1 MAATAYLLF
10 YLALFARVLVFVS
23 ADEKVLKA
31 EPRQN
36 VTLPCRAPDKN
47 PAIAVEWTKS
57 DLRAEHVLLYR
68 DEQFDID
75 DQHPSFKNRVDLQ
88 DRQMKDGDVSLIL
101 NNVTINDTGTYK
113 CHVFM
118 RGSKTDHISIIHLH
132 VVPPG
137 QTGGDKQ
144 DGSVGLIVTL
154 VVIAVILVVGVVGYV
169 IYRKR
174 KEQQKQDSYQSA
186 NELQVT

>member
-1 MAATAYLLF
+1 YLHLFPCQAIKLLF
-10 YLALFARVLVFVS
+10 DFTFCLHIWVLLSCLLHTAMTHANKSILLFSLPVS
-23 ADEKVLKA
+23 DEKVLKA

-137 QTGGDKQ
+137 
-144 DGSVGLIVTL
+144 
-154 VVIAVILVVGVVGYV
+154 
-169 IYRKR
+169 
-174 KEQQKQDSYQSA
+174 E
-186 NELQVT
+186 